1 MSVEGLEYCQVLIKR
16 SDSVIEKVIVPLDGS
31 VTAEIALPYAQELI
45 ARRGAELTL
54 LFVKEAQ
61 DYRSE
66 NIIQAYLDSLVKK
79 SIEAASVYLQG
90 KTKPNFKIQT
100 KILTGQPAEE
110 ILKFVENLEGGRIIM
125 ASHGQ
130 SGVGTRWT
138 LGSVA
143 DKVARAT
150 TKPITMI
157 RADREKP
164 AIHAKGLL
172 HTILVPLDG
181 SKRAE
186 IILPYVKE
194 MAKLVDA
201 EVILLQVLQIQ
212 LVTYKMIEVPVP
224 EETKQAARDYLEGLV
239 ADLKKEGINA
249 RYEIWETRGD
259 VAGEIVEYTEKKL
272 VDLVAMSTHGHT
284 GPSRWMMGSV
294 SNKVLRQGNAPLMLV
309 RNPAEK

>member
-1 MSVEGLEYCQVLIKR
+1 
-16 SDSVIEKVIVPLDGS
+16 VIDKVVIPLDGS
-31 VTAEIALPYAQELI
+31 VTAEIALPYGEEFIGRRKDAELI
-45 ARRGAELTL
+45 L
-54 LFVKEAQ
+54 LFVKEPQ

-79 SIEAASVYLQG
+79 SGKAAMAYAEGSVQ
-90 KTKPNFKIQT
+90 PNFKITT
-100 KILTGQPAEE
+100 KILTGQPAEQ
-110 ILKFVENLEGGRIIM
+110 ILNFVENLEGGRIIM

-143 DKVARAT
+143 DKVSRAT

-164 AIHAKGLL
+164 AIHPKGIL

-186 IILPYVKE
+186 ITLPYVKE
-194 MAKLVDA
+194 TALLLKA
-201 EVILLQVLQIQ
+201 EVVLLQVLQIQ
-212 LVTYKMIEVPVP
+212 LVTYKMIPVPVP
-224 EETKQAARDYLEGLV
+224 EETKKAAREYLEGLV
-239 ADLKKEGINA
+239 EEFKKDGINA
-249 RYEIWETRGD
+249 RFEIWETRGD

-272 VDLVAMSTHGHT
+272 VDLVVMSTHGHT
-284 GPSRWMMGSV
+284 GPSRWIMGSV
-294 SNKVLRQGNAPLMLV
+294 SNKVLRQGNAPLMLI

>member
-1 MSVEGLEYCQVLIKR
+1 M
-16 SDSVIEKVIVPLDGS
+16 IERVVVPLDGS
-31 VTAEIALPYAQELI
+31 VTAEIALPYAQEMI
-45 ARRGAELTL
+45 GRRDAELTL

-66 NIIQAYLDSLVKK
+66 NIIQSYLDSLAKK
-79 SIEAASVYLQG
+79 SNEAALVYSKGHIQP
-90 KTKPNFKIQT
+90 TFKIQT
-100 KILTGQPAEE
+100 KILTGDPAEQ
-110 ILKFVENLEGGRIIM
+110 IIKFVEGLEGGRIIM

-150 TKPITMI
+150 TRPITLI
-157 RADREKP
+157 RADKEKP
-164 AIHAKGLL
+164 AVHAKGLL

-186 IILPYVKE
+186 ITLPHVKE
-194 MAKLVDA
+194 LAKLVNA

-224 EETKQAARDYLEGLV
+224 EEVKKAAREYLEGLV
-239 ADLKKEGINA
+239 ADLKKDGITS

-259 VAGEIVEYTEKKL
+259 VAGEIVEYTEKKP
-272 VDLVAMSTHGHT
+272 VDLVVMSTHGHT
-284 GPSRWMMGSV
+284 GPARWIMGSV
-294 SNKVLRQGNAPLMLV
+294 SNKVLRQGNAPLMLI
-309 RNPAEK
+309 RNPVEK

>member
-1 MSVEGLEYCQVLIKR
+1 
-16 SDSVIEKVIVPLDGS
+16 VIERVVVPLDGS
-31 VTAEIALPYAQELI
+31 VTAEIALPYAQEMI
-45 ARRGAELTL
+45 GRRDAELTL

-66 NIIQAYLDSLVKK
+66 NIIQSYLDSLVKK
-79 SIEAASVYLQG
+79 STEAALVYSKGNAQP
-90 KTKPNFKIQT
+90 TFKIQT
-100 KILTGQPAEE
+100 KILTGVPAEQ
-110 ILKFVENLEGGRIIM
+110 ILNFVESLEGGRIIM

-150 TKPITMI
+150 TKPITLI

-164 AIHAKGLL
+164 AMRAKSLL
-172 HTILVPLDG
+172 NTILVPLDG

-186 IILPYVKE
+186 ITLPYVKE
-194 MAKLVDA
+194 SAKLVNA
-201 EVILLQVLQIQ
+201 EVIFLQVLQIQ

-224 EETKQAARDYLEGLV
+224 EEIKKIAREYLEGLV
-239 ADLKKEGINA
+239 RDFKKEGINA

-272 VDLVAMSTHGHT
+272 VDLVVMSTHGHT
-284 GPSRWMMGSV
+284 GPARWIMGSV
-294 SNKVLRQGNAPLMLV
+294 SNKVLRQGNAPLMLI
-309 RNPAEK
+309 RNPSEK